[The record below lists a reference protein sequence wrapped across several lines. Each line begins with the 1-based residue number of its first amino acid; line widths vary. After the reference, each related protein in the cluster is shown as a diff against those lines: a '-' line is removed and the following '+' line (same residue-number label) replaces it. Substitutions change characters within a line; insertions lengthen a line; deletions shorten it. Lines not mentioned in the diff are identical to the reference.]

1 MRGGAGNDKLRG
13 GRGPDTAI
21 GGPGTD
27 VCRSARVKRG
37 CER

>member
-1 MRGGAGNDKLRG
+1 MRGGAGNDKLRD

-21 GGPGTD
+21 GGSSID
-27 VCRSARVKRG
+27 ACRSARVKRG